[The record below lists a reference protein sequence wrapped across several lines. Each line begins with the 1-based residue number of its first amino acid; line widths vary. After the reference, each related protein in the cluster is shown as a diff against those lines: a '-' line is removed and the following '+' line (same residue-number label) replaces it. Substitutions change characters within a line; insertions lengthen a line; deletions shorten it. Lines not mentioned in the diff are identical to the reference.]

1 MSMPVTN
8 PHRDPIETPGG
19 SDSAND
25 SVENPRPKNIEIVD
39 EEDLEDEEQ
48 EARDDLEDPR
58 EDERP

>member
-8 PHRDPIETPGG
+8 PNPDPVETPGPP
-19 SDSAND
+19 DSTND

-48 EARDDLEDPR
+48 EDLDDLDPR
-58 EDERP
+58 EREQT